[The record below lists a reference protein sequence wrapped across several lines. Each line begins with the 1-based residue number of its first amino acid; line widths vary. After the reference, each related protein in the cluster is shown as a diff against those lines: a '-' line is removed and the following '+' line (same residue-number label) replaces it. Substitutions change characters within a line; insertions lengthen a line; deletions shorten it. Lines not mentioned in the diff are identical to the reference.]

1 MPKKIDRGMANDI
14 MDCVIAGTK
23 KWARTRKQEE
33 HAPASRSYR
42 YARMTQERGVQFKEA
57 AWEFMPEAYAHASGD
72 GSLPTNARQIMYAA
86 RPYIQTQ
93 TGKALRDD
101 YFTQTLLPD
110 YLDEHP
116 SLDWN
121 VVYDARGHF
130 TEPHWRAQLR
140 HRHPRSA
147 WLSYE
152 IA

>member
-42 YARMTQERGVQFKEA
+42 YAQMTQERRVQFKEA
-57 AWEFMPEAYAHASGD
+57 AWEIMPEAYAQASGD
-72 GSLPTNARQIMYAA
+72 GRLPANARQIMYAA

-101 YFTQTLLPD
+101 YFTQTFCPITSMSTPVLIGMWSMT
-110 YLDEHP
+110 HVGISP
-116 SLDWN
+116 SRM
-121 VVYDARGHF
+121 AG
-130 TEPHWRAQLR
+130 TA
-140 HRHPRSA
+140 SA
-147 WLSYE
+147 S
-152 IA
+152 AP